1 MTYCT
6 TCSNPKPC
14 VKRLVVWTSNS
25 CSAKRRVPS
34 SGPRSTN
41 SLWIW
46 ETRFMSRDG
55 SQNLSTHINS
65 HFTNSKKQR
74 QKTKDKG
81 FTFEA
86 LPKCD
91 FPSHCFA
98 MIASLKLG
106 SVSETALLGMYTCIH
121 CTCKDSKQSAHQS
134 HRVLISSKSNSID
147 HMRIAIR
154 ILKKNS
160 LMNWWTFL
168 SIISATRFHSTR
180 QTYQK
185 KTKNLRTRT
194 LSNWTFDCRFLDL
207 RDDSNIPKPPALFV
221 MRFDQRAIFFSISKT
236 NIKQKNYPFRFCCIQ
251 HMVLYIQIP
260 LGSKGL
266 LRRYL
271 DV

>member
-1 MTYCT
+1 
-6 TCSNPKPC
+6 
-14 VKRLVVWTSNS
+14 
-25 CSAKRRVPS
+25 
-34 SGPRSTN
+34 
-41 SLWIW
+41 
-46 ETRFMSRDG
+46 MSRDG

-134 HRVLISSKSNSID
+134 RRVLISSKSNFID

-154 ILKKNS
+154 ILKKRLPDELMDIFKQHLRHPIS
-160 LMNWWTFL
+160 LD
-168 SIISATRFHSTR
+168 ST
-180 QTYQK
+180 
-185 KTKNLRTRT
+185 N
-194 LSNWTFDCRFLDL
+194 
-207 RDDSNIPKPPALFV
+207 
-221 MRFDQRAIFFSISKT
+221 ISKKNKKSSHQDT
-236 NIKQKNYPFRFCCIQ
+236 VELNIR
-251 HMVLYIQIP
+251 LS
-260 LGSKGL
+260 LS
-266 LRRYL
+266 
-271 DV
+271 